1 MGFIC
6 TVGAYV
12 LMATYS
18 PSLDAVDVPAWANV
32 TIAVLTFAYQTL
44 DAMDGKQA
52 RERLSPLALCP
63 PAHTRCMSRADAC
76 PVTLSSLMQRLAA
89 VTCAARNV
97 ACFSPCVWMFAGG
110 AGAPHRHLVAAR
122 AAVRPRL

>member
-63 PAHTRCMSRADAC
+63 PHTHD
-76 PVTLSSLMQRLAA
+76 V
-89 VTCAARNV
+89 
-97 ACFSPCVWMFAGG
+97 
-110 AGAPHRHLVAAR
+110 
-122 AAVRPRL
+122 